1 MNEVEIVRHRQ
12 VEGLSLFINTVELRT
27 PHSHPEWELIWLLDG
42 VLCIS
47 CGASSRLLQPGQLA
61 LFAPNEVHEIQKT
74 AGSGT
79 FLCLQLAPAL
89 CSGLGGAQQRLTLP
103 ERYPHEQLSPAE
115 LHTVCAALAD
125 AADAYFSRR
134 PQYPLYCLGQ
144 CCLALHRLLT
154 RLPVCTLT
162 PEEAAAADRRTARWQ
177 RIVRYVDENYMHK
190 LKLADLAQQEGCS
203 LSYLSHFI
211 RQTIGMTFQDY
222 VSTVRFNSACKLI
235 ADTDMRLLDIC
246 VAAGFSDYRYFCR
259 IFRQQY
265 GLTPE
270 EYRRAGHTDRTDT
283 AVRRSL
289 HTVEHIHTTEESQTL
304 LRRFFP
310 HP

>member
-1 MNEVEIVRHRQ
+1 MSEVEIVRHRQ
-12 VEGLSLFINTVELRT
+12 VDGLSLFINTVELRT

-42 VLCIS
+42 SLSIG
-47 CGASSRLLQPGQLA
+47 CGPSSRLLQPGQMV

-79 FLCLQLAPAL
+79 FLCLQLSPAL

-103 ERYPHEQLSPAE
+103 ERYPQDILSPEE
-115 LHTVCAALAD
+115 LHAVYDGLAA
-125 AADAYFSRR
+125 AAGAYFSRT

-154 RLPVCTLT
+154 RLPLRTLS
-162 PEEAAAADRRTARWQ
+162 PEEAAAADRRNARWQ

-190 LKLADLAQQEGCS
+190 LKLADLAELEGCS

-211 RQTIGMTFQDY
+211 RQTVSMTFQDY

-259 IFRQQY
+259 TFRQQY
-265 GLTPE
+265 GMTPE
-270 EYRRAGHTDRTDT
+270 EYRRAGHSDRTDT

-289 HTVEHIHTTEESQTL
+289 HTVEHIHTPEESQAL
-304 LRRFFP
+304 LQRLFP
-310 HP
+310 AP